1 MSFLLESEDSHV
13 GTVVIRFCV
22 ASFWVAF
29 MVPESAGQASKE
41 GKQPAMMP
49 FAKRHR
55 GQGSSHNRKHLVGGL
70 AYSFRVLVCYV
81 REHGDNRQAGC

>member
-1 MSFLLESEDSHV
+1 MESEDAHV

-49 FAKRHR
+49 IVKRHR
-55 GQGSSHNRKHLVGGL
+55 GEAALTKGNV
-70 AYSFRVLVCYV
+70 
-81 REHGDNRQAGC
+81 